1 MQSALF
7 IAKIIGPIYV
17 VFGVG
22 LVLNPKIYQRVI
34 QEFLNAYAIR
44 YLAGFLA
51 LVFGLLIVQV
61 HNVWEFHWAVVIT
74 IMGWMGIIKGVL
86 LTVFPDTMTRLSE
99 RYTRSTHLLTVQS
112 VGICILG
119 LFLTIMGYWG

>member
-1 MQSALF
+1 MHSSLF
-7 IAKIIGPIYV
+7 IAKIIGPIYI

-34 QEFLNAYAIR
+34 EEFLNGYAIR

-86 LTVFPDTMTRLSE
+86 LTVFPDVHDQTIREIHQEHSPPE
-99 RYTRSTHLLTVQS
+99 SPIGRHLCL
-112 VGICILG
+112 GI
-119 LFLTIMGYWG
+119 FLTIMGYWT